1 MSALFFI
8 ILEVVVVGCLVEC
21 QWLLRYQLTKLRAEG
36 QLGKTVLH
44 RKDRE
49 RGRED
54 PARWGTNSEK
64 VMSAKLL

>member
-1 MSALFFI
+1 MPVSFL
-8 ILEVVVVGCLVEC
+8 
-21 QWLLRYQLTKLRAEG
+21 WLLRYQLTKLRAEG